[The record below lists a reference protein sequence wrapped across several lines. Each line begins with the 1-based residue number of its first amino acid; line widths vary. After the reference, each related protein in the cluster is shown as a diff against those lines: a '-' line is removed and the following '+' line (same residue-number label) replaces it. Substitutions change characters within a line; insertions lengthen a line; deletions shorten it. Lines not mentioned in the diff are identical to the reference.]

1 MKKVFVISILLTIA
15 SLTGIIM
22 LLSNSGTSTTNVAN
36 EQTNVSVVNGKQ
48 VIQID
53 AKGGYAPRNT
63 VAKANMPTTLNVKT
77 NGTFDCSSAISIPSL
92 GYRTN
97 LPPSGVTPIE
107 IPPQPA
113 GTTIK
118 GICAMGMYNFAVNFN

>member
-1 MKKVFVISILLTIA
+1 MKKVFVIS
-15 SLTGIIM
+15 SLITVAAFVGIIV
-22 LLSNSGTSTTNVAN
+22 LLKGNGSNTTTVPSG
-36 EQTNVSVVNGKQ
+36 QTNVSVVDGKQ

-63 VAKANMPTTLNVKT
+63 IAKANMPTTLNVKT
-77 NGTFDCSSAISIPSL
+77 NGTYDCSSSLSIPSL
-92 GYRTN
+92 GYRSS

-118 GICAMGMYNFAVNFN
+118 GVCAMGMYSFAVNFN